1 MKKAVFVVLTG
12 CVAMIC
18 SSCQQA
24 SANETSYSVTL
35 TTMDPG
41 HFHAALVQKSMYP
54 QVNPNVYVY
63 APTGDDL
70 NEHLKRIDGYNSRT
84 ESPTAWKQQVYT
96 GADYQAKL
104 LEEKKGNVVVLSG
117 NNKLKT
123 EYIKNCVDAKLNV
136 LADKP
141 MCIDAK
147 GFELLKKAFESA
159 KTNNVLLYDIMT
171 ERYEITTILQKEL
184 AHTPE
189 VFGQLKPGTE
199 QDPSIVK
206 ESVHHF
212 SKIVSG
218 SPLKRPPWFFDT
230 TQQGEGI
237 VDVTTHLVDL
247 SMWEAFPE
255 QVIDYTKEIN
265 IVSAWRWPTLISKE
279 QFTGVTRL
287 GDFPDYLK
295 PQLNAAGQ
303 LECFANGQINY
314 TLRGI
319 HTKVAVTWAFEAPAG
334 GGDTHYSIMKGT
346 KANVIIL
353 QGAEQKYKPELY
365 VEPTDGVT
373 PEQLHSALF
382 NAIIKLQP
390 KYPGIMAMRE
400 NNRFKIAIPESYRV
414 GHEAHFAQVTEK
426 YLKYLG
432 EGKLPN
438 WETPNMIAKYYTT
451 TTALSMAKTGQ
462 PQTSKPAAAAVKSD
476 IRFGICT
483 GSGNGALL
491 KENGYDYIEEG
502 VQSLLAPKVTDEQF
516 AQKVAQVRAAGIPIY
531 ACNGFIPGD
540 MKVTGPETKH
550 DAIVEYSETVFRR
563 AKEAGVKRIVF
574 GSGKARQI
582 PDGFYRQQARGQ
594 FVDLLKRLG
603 PIAAKYDV
611 IVVIEPLR
619 SGECNFVNTVAEG
632 TAIAKDVNH
641 PNIMVLADFYHMA
654 QEKEGPE
661 ALVAAGAMLQHCHIA
676 EKEKRTAPG
685 IAGDDFT
692 PYFKALRQINYS
704 GGISIEGG
712 WGEGLQQNLARA
724 LATMKTQAIQQ

>member
-12 CVAMIC
+12 CMAMIC
-18 SSCQQA
+18 SSCQKA
-24 SANETSYSVTL
+24 SANSSSYSVTL

-63 APTGDDL
+63 APAGDDL
-70 NEHLKRIDGYNSRT
+70 NEHLKRIDGYNTRAET
-84 ESPTAWKQQVYT
+84 PTAWKQHVYT

-159 KTNNVLLYDIMT
+159 KANNVLLYDIMT

-255 QVIDYTKEIN
+255 QAIDYAKDIN

-279 QFTGVTRL
+279 QFSGVTRL
-287 GDFPDYLK
+287 ADFPDYLK
-295 PQLNAAGQ
+295 PQLNTAGQ
-303 LECFANGQINY
+303 LQCFANGQINY

-334 GGDTHYSIMKGT
+334 GSDTHYSIMKGT

-365 VEPTDGVT
+365 VEPAEGVT
-373 PEQLHSALF
+373 AQQLHSALF

-432 EGKLPN
+432 EGKLPD
-438 WETPNMIAKYYTT
+438 WETPNMIAKYQTT
-451 TTALSMAKTGQ
+451 TTALSMAKTGN
-462 PQTSKPAAAAVKSD
+462 PQDSTPAAAAVESG

-502 VQSLLAPKVTDEQF
+502 VQSLLAPKVTNEQF
-516 AQKVAQVRAAGIPIY
+516 AQKVAQARAAGIPIY
-531 ACNGFIPGD
+531 ACNGYLPGD
-540 MKVTGPETKH
+540 MNVTGPETKH

-563 AKEAGVKRIVF
+563 AKEAGVRRIVF

-582 PDGFYRQQARGQ
+582 PDGFDRQKARGQ
-594 FVDLLKRLG
+594 FVDLLKQLG
-603 PIAAKYDV
+603 PIAARYDV

-619 SGECNFVNTVAEG
+619 SGECNFVNTVVEG
-632 TAIAKDVNH
+632 TAIARDVNH
-641 PNIMVLADFYHMA
+641 PNIKVLADFYHMA
-654 QEKEGPE
+654 QENEGPE
-661 ALVAAGAMLQHCHIA
+661 AIAAAGAMLQHCHIA

-692 PYFKALRQINYS
+692 PYFKALRQINYA
-704 GGISIEGG
+704 GGVSIEGG
-712 WGEGLQQNLARA
+712 WGEGLQKNIARA

>member
-1 MKKAVFVVLTG
+1 MKKTAFMILTG

-18 SSCQQA
+18 SSCQKA
-24 SANETSYSVTL
+24 SANGASYSVTL
-35 TTMDPG
+35 MTMDPG

-63 APTGDDL
+63 APAGDDL
-70 NEHLKRIDGYNSRT
+70 EEHLKRIRGYNSRT
-84 ESPTAWKQQVYT
+84 ESPTAWKQHVYR

-104 LEEKKGNVVVLSG
+104 LEEKKGNVVVLAG

-123 EYIKNCVDAKLNV
+123 EYIKHCVDARLNV

-141 MCIDAK
+141 MCIDSK

-159 KTNNVLLYDIMT
+159 QANHVLLYDIMT

-212 SKIVSG
+212 SKMVSG
-218 SPLKRPPWFFDT
+218 SPLKRPAWFFDT

-255 QVIDYTKEIN
+255 QAIDYTRDIQ
-265 IVSAWRWPTLISKE
+265 ILSAWRWPTRISKE
-279 QFTGVTRL
+279 QFASVTQMS
-287 GDFPDYLK
+287 DFPDYLK

-353 QGAEQKYKPELY
+353 QGADQKYKPELY
-365 VEPTDGVT
+365 VEPAEGIT

-382 NAIIKLQP
+382 NTIIKLQS
-390 KYPGIMAMRE
+390 KYPGIMAIRD

-432 EGKLPN
+432 EGKLPD
-438 WETPNMIAKYYTT
+438 WETPNMIAKYYIT
-451 TTALSMAKTGQ
+451 TTALSMAKTGT
-462 PQTSKPAAAAVKSD
+462 PQDSKPAAADVKSG

-483 GSGNGALL
+483 GSGYSTLL
-491 KENGYDYIEEG
+491 KENGYDYLEEG

-516 AQKVAQVRAAGIPIY
+516 ARKVAQARDAGIPIY
-531 ACNGFIPGD
+531 ACNGFIPAE
-540 MKVTGPETKH
+540 MRVTGPEAQH

-563 AKEAGVKRIVF
+563 AQEAGVKRIVF

-582 PDGFYRQQARGQ
+582 PDGFDRQQARGQ

-603 PIAAKYDV
+603 PIAARHDV
-611 IVVIEPLR
+611 VVVIEPLR
-619 SGECNFVNTVAEG
+619 SGECNFVNTVAEA
-632 TAIAKDVNH
+632 TAIAREVNH
-641 PNIMVLADFYHMA
+641 PNIKVLADFYHMA
-654 QEKEGPE
+654 QENEGPE
-661 ALVAAGAMLQHCHIA
+661 AIVAAGAMLQHCHIA

-692 PYFKALRQINYS
+692 PYFKALRQIHYA
-704 GGISIEGG
+704 GGVSIEGG
-712 WGEGLQQNLARA
+712 WGEGLQQNLAKA
-724 LATMKTQAIQQ
+724 LAIMKTQAIPQ